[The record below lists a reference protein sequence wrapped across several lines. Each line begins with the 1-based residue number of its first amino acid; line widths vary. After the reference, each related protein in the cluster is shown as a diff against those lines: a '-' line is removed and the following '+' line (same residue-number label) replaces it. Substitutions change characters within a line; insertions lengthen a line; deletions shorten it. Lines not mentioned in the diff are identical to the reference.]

1 MFLRSAGFV
10 LIGAAFCLAGQ
21 APDPAVGQRAPA
33 RSDAPAWRF
42 PAPNVFRGAWQGDR
56 AVNTQK
62 PCSIPLT
69 RVPLGKTSRMPTIR
83 PPEPLRKPLV
93 DVPAPPCDEP
103 ASAVAGAKP

>member
-10 LIGAAFCLAGQ
+10 LIGAALSLAGQ
-21 APDPAVGQRAPA
+21 APDRAAGQRATA
-33 RSDAPAWRF
+33 RSDAPAWRS
-42 PAPNVFRGAWQGDR
+42 PANAFRRAWQGDR

-69 RVPLGKTSRMPTIR
+69 RVPLGKTPRMPTIK
-83 PPEPLRKPLV
+83 PTEPLRKPLV

-103 ASAVAGAKP
+103 ASAVDGAEQ